1 MSLDRTVLTPLIFS
15 QQETEMVH
23 ALYAGL
29 IDREGF
35 HRFLDLLLTT
45 NNACA
50 AELVVVR
57 KQPLQIDHLW
67 YAGLSD
73 EFIDWYIQNNMIK
86 QDLVSRYATFQPP
99 GVFHSALSI
108 LDELDVTEDYKRWQ
122 KDQNMID
129 SAWLVVHCTDTH
141 TTLLTMQRTVEQ
153 GAFQSLELAR
163 LNHLVPFIRQA
174 ILLYQQID
182 YRTIAK
188 KTLVSVVNAI
198 PQATLVLNEQAV
210 VIHANPLAEKF
221 LLEESLLS
229 IRNERLMFQQR
240 DIQQAYLRSAV
251 QVIRASMGQDE
262 YDSDTLFLQRE
273 GRSPLIVLI
282 RPMESTD
289 LSQGGALVTIVEP
302 AKRKLPAAA
311 TIGQYFSLSP
321 AEADLCEDLVA
332 GMSLK
337 DISIKSGKTEATV
350 RSYLKNVF
358 IKTNHIRQ
366 GALISSIL
374 CALLH

>member
-1 MSLDRTVLTPLIFS
+1 
-15 QQETEMVH
+15 
-23 ALYAGL
+23 
-29 IDREGF
+29 
-35 HRFLDLLLTT
+35 
-45 NNACA
+45 
-50 AELVVVR
+50 
-57 KQPLQIDHLW
+57 
-67 YAGLSD
+67 
-73 EFIDWYIQNNMIK
+73 
-86 QDLVSRYATFQPP
+86 
-99 GVFHSALSI
+99 

-221 LLEESLLS
+221 LLEASLLS

>member
-86 QDLVSRYATFQPP
+86 QDLVSRYVTFQPP

-221 LLEESLLS
+221 LLEASLLS

>member
-221 LLEESLLS
+221 LLEASLLS

>member
-1 MSLDRTVLTPLIFS
+1 MFLDHNAATTSIFS
-15 QQETEMVH
+15 QQDTQMVH

-29 IDREGF
+29 TDRAGF

-73 EFIDWYIQNNMIK
+73 EFIDWYTQNNMIK

-153 GAFQSLELAR
+153 GAYQPKELAR
-163 LNHLVPFIRQA
+163 LNQLVPFIRQA

-182 YRTIAK
+182 YRAIAK
-188 KTLVSVVNAI
+188 KTLASVINAI

-221 LLEESLLS
+221 LLEASLLS
-229 IRNERLMFQQR
+229 VRNKRLMFQQR
-240 DIQQAYLRSAV
+240 DIQEAYVRSAV

-262 YDSDTLFLQRE
+262 YDSDTLFLKRV
-273 GRSPLIVLI
+273 GRPPLIVII
-282 RPMESTD
+282 RPMESMD
-289 LSQGGALVTIVEP
+289 LSKGGALVTIVEP
-302 AKRKLPAAA
+302 AKRKLPDAA
-311 TIGQYFSLSP
+311 TIGQYFALSP

-332 GMSLK
+332 GLSLK
-337 DISIKSGKTEATV
+337 NISMKSGKTEATV

-358 IKTNHIRQ
+358 IKTNHTRQ

-374 CALLH
+374 CTLLH

>member
-1 MSLDRTVLTPLIFS
+1 MFLDHNAATTSIFS
-15 QQETEMVH
+15 QQDTQIIH

-29 IDREGF
+29 TDREGF
-35 HRFLDLLLTT
+35 HHFLDLLSTA

-50 AELVVVR
+50 AELVVIR

-73 EFIDWYIQNNMIK
+73 EFIDWYTQNNMIK

-122 KDQNMID
+122 TDQNMLD

-153 GAFQSLELAR
+153 GAYQSQELAR
-163 LNHLVPFIRQA
+163 LNLLVPFIRQA
-174 ILLYQQID
+174 VLLYQQVD
-182 YRTIAK
+182 YRTVAQ
-188 KTLVSVVNAI
+188 KTLISVVNAI

-210 VIHANPLAEKF
+210 VIHANPSAKTF

-229 IRNERLMFQQR
+229 VRNERLMFQQR
-240 DIQQAYLRSAV
+240 GVQQAYFRSAV
-251 QVIRASMGQDE
+251 HVIRASMGQGE
-262 YDSDTLFLQRE
+262 YESDALFLQRA
-273 GRSPLIVLI
+273 GRPPLIVLI

-302 AKRKLPAAA
+302 AKRKLPTAEI
-311 TIGQYFSLSP
+311 IGKYFSLSP
-321 AEADLCEDLVA
+321 AEAELCEDLVA
-332 GMSLK
+332 GLTLK
-337 DISIKSGKTEATV
+337 EIATKSEKTEATL
-350 RSYLKNVF
+350 RSYLKNIF
-358 IKTNHIRQ
+358 IKTNHSRQ
-366 GALISSIL
+366 GTLISSIL